1 MYVSQWNG
9 VWFYMLSEKNDYDSV
24 FINEY
29 DIHFLNKY
37 NKDDKYK
44 GIYRT
49 LRTRRL

>member
-1 MYVSQWNG
+1 MCR
-9 VWFYMLSEKNDYDSV
+9 SEMEYDFICCLKKNDYDSV

-37 NKDDKYK
+37 NKDGKYK